1 MNEKIS
7 PEAQKVFIQLQQMQ
21 KQLQNI
27 DMQKQ
32 SLAYQKMEIEKAL
45 EEVKKC
51 EEKEEMFKIVGPIL
65 IKSSKEKLD
74 KELGETVETIE
85 KNLKIIDDSEKK
97 IGEKMTSSQEK
108 LQEMLK
114 ENKPATSGAG

>member
-21 KQLQNI
+21 KQMQNI
-27 DMQKQ
+27 DMQRQ
-32 SLAYQKMEIEKAL
+32 SLTYQKMEIEKAL

-51 EEKEEMFKIVGPIL
+51 EEKEEMFKIVGPVL

-74 KELGETVETIE
+74 NELSETMETIE
-85 KNLKIIDDSEKK
+85 KNLKIIEDSEKK
-97 IGEKMTSSQEK
+97 IGEKMASSQEK
-108 LQEMLK
+108 LQEILSDK
-114 ENKPATSGAG
+114 KPATEAG

>member
-21 KQLQNI
+21 KQMQNI
-27 DMQKQ
+27 DMQRQ
-32 SLAYQKMEIEKAL
+32 SLTYQKMEIEKAL

-51 EEKEEMFKIVGPIL
+51 EEKEEMFKIVGPVL

-74 KELGETVETIE
+74 NELSETMETIE
-85 KNLKIIDDSEKK
+85 KNLKIIEDSEKK
-97 IGEKMTSSQEK
+97 IGEKMAGSQEK
-108 LQEMLK
+108 LQEILSDK
-114 ENKPATSGAG
+114 KPATEAG

>member
-1 MNEKIS
+1 MNENIS
-7 PEAQKVFIQLQQMQ
+7 PEAQKVFVQLQQMQ

-32 SLAYQKMEIEKAL
+32 SLTYQKMEIEKAL

-51 EEKEEMFKIVGPIL
+51 EEKEEMFKIVGPVL

-74 KELGETVETIE
+74 KELGGTVEIIE
-85 KNLKIIDDSEKK
+85 KNLNIIEESEKK

-108 LQEMLK
+108 LQEMLSDK
-114 ENKPATSGAG
+114 KPATQAG